1 MPIRDFVN
9 KSGFKVLSLLKLN
22 ETQYSLILY
31 LMNTAVSGLDQIV
44 TNAGELAEHIDY
56 PDTEIADAIYA
67 LSDMNIIKVRYSD
80 KTTTAQQ
87 NPSMSIS
94 INFNTKSWL
103 TKNNEEAYKSA
114 VVYPFTKGALINVVE
129 PKKKLTKSPPGL
141 NDETWQRVIN
151 HFAQERSLDDVEIES
166 TENAAKMLVEHHPV
180 DQVLLLIKHFGK
192 RIPTLSLLMSSWS
205 HYQETYM
212 AEHHNIDLL
221 GARKKHVELDEQFV
235 KSINDI
241 LGSDTSDFSEE
252 EIHILEIIKKHKHP
266 RRQLF
271 WAYQARSKY
280 PKLSD
285 FFEANCSVMLPVTT
299 SGNILK
305 K

>member
-1 MPIRDFVN
+1 M
-9 KSGFKVLSLLKLN
+9 
-22 ETQYSLILY
+22 
-31 LMNTAVSGLDQIV
+31 
-44 TNAGELAEHIDY
+44 
-56 PDTEIADAIYA
+56 
-67 LSDMNIIKVRYSD
+67 
-80 KTTTAQQ
+80 
-87 NPSMSIS
+87 
-94 INFNTKSWL
+94 
-103 TKNNEEAYKSA
+103 
-114 VVYPFTKGALINVVE
+114 
-129 PKKKLTKSPPGL
+129 
-141 NDETWQRVIN
+141 IN

-235 KSINDI
+235 KSINEI
-241 LGSDTSDFSEE
+241 LGSDTSEFSEE
-252 EIHILEIIKKHKHP
+252 RFTFLKLSKSTSTLEGSFFGRIKQDP
-266 RRQLF
+266 NI
-271 WAYQARSKY
+271 